1 MMVQCSPS
9 PATQRPASHSQTA
22 DAPPPDLYVC
32 PFTVLRDTREQ
43 SPWTFDNMILSKRL
57 WVIRWQLAT
66 LAPGDYSIEG
76 LTGKLCIERKS
87 AADFTG
93 SLTGGAARFK
103 REHERM
109 AENVAGG
116 GFACVVIEGD
126 MARIC
131 DDLDTE
137 AGRRVNSDHIL
148 GACAS
153 WPARYRVP
161 WFFCGDRRRA
171 EMLAFRI
178 LVKQWDVI
186 TRKEAEQ

>member
-1 MMVQCSPS
+1 MVKCSPS
-9 PATQRPASHSQTA
+9 TLPQTPRGPSP
-22 DAPPPDLYVC
+22 DSPPPDLYVC

-43 SPWTFDNMILSKRL
+43 SPWSFNGIILSKRL

-66 LAPGDYSIEG
+66 LATGDYSIDG
-76 LTGKLCIERKS
+76 MQDRLLIERKS

-93 SLTGGAARFK
+93 SVTGGAARFK

-109 AENVAGG
+109 AEVVAAG

-131 DDLDTE
+131 DDLDAE
-137 AGRRVNSDHIL
+137 VGRRVNSDHIL

-161 WFFCGDRRRA
+161 WFFAGDRRRA
-171 EMLAFRI
+171 ELLAFRI
-178 LVKQWDVI
+178 LMKQWSVWND
-186 TRKEAEQ
+186 KPHNA